1 MAHYQVSVD
10 DDVLQHLFSRDDGL
24 ARLVEQ
30 VLNQILE
37 AQVTEQL
44 KARPYERT
52 DQRQGYRNGHREKPL
67 TTRIG
72 RLVLEVPRVRSGG
85 FSTEIFERC
94 QRSEQALVLTLMEMV
109 VNGVSTRKV
118 RAVVEELCGVGISKS
133 TVSELCKRLDPIVKA
148 WNGRDLTEKEYP
160 FLVVDA
166 LVIKVRKGGR
176 VRAQSVL
183 IACGINRDGYREVLG
198 LTIGDSESEASWSEF
213 FAWLKSRG
221 LKGVDLVVSDDHQGL
236 VNAVMTHFQG
246 ASWQRCQTH
255 FVRNVLEVCPKSLQ
269 KKLHARLRYMFDAPD
284 LETARRILELVV
296 QEFEALA
303 PRAVE
308 RLEAG
313 FEDAMAVMAL
323 PEPIRRR
330 LRTTNAL
337 ERLNREIRRRER
349 VVGIFPN
356 EEAALRLLGA
366 VLMEIDEAWATG
378 HRYLDMAE
386 YLAWMNKPKEGETI
400 QQRKNELEVA

>member
-44 KARPYERT
+44 KAKPYERT

-133 TVSELCKRLDPIVKA
+133 TVSELCKQLDPLVKA
-148 WNGRDLTEKEYP
+148 WNERDLSEKEYP

-166 LVIKVRKGGR
+166 LVIKVRKAGR
-176 VRAQSVL
+176 VRTQSLLV
-183 IACGINRDGYREVLG
+183 ACGINQDGYREVLG
-198 LTIGDSESEASWSEF
+198 IAIGDGESEASWSQF
-213 FAWLKSRG
+213 FTWLKNRG
-221 LKGVDLVVSDDHQGL
+221 LKGVDLVVSDDHKGL
-236 VNAVMTHFQG
+236 VKAVMTHFQG

-255 FVRNVLEVCPKSLQ
+255 FVRNVLEACPKSLQ
-269 KKLHARLRYMFDAPD
+269 KKLHARLRHMFDAPD
-284 LETARRILELVV
+284 QQTARRILELVV

-386 YLAWMNKPKEGETI
+386 YLAWMGKPKEAEVI
-400 QQRKNELEVA
+400 QQRNELEVA

>member
-1 MAHYQVSVD
+1 M
-10 DDVLQHLFSRDDGL
+10 
-24 ARLVEQ
+24 
-30 VLNQILE
+30 
-37 AQVTEQL
+37 
-44 KARPYERT
+44 
-52 DQRQGYRNGHREKPL
+52 
-67 TTRIG
+67 
-72 RLVLEVPRVRSGG
+72 
-85 FSTEIFERC
+85 STWWF
-94 QRSEQALVLTLMEMV
+94 Q
-109 VNGVSTRKV
+109 
-118 RAVVEELCGVGISKS
+118 
-133 TVSELCKRLDPIVKA
+133 
-148 WNGRDLTEKEYP
+148 
-160 FLVVDA
+160 
-166 LVIKVRKGGR
+166 
-176 VRAQSVL
+176 
-183 IACGINRDGYREVLG
+183 
-198 LTIGDSESEASWSEF
+198 TIT
-213 FAWLKSRG
+213 K
-221 LKGVDLVVSDDHQGL
+221 GL

-255 FVRNVLEVCPKSLQ
+255 FVRNVLEACPKSLQ

-284 LETARRILELVV
+284 LETARRILDLVV
-296 QEFEALA
+296 QEFETLA
-303 PRAVE
+303 PKAVE

-330 LRTTNAL
+330 LRTTNVL

-366 VLMEIDEAWATG
+366 VLMEIDETWASG